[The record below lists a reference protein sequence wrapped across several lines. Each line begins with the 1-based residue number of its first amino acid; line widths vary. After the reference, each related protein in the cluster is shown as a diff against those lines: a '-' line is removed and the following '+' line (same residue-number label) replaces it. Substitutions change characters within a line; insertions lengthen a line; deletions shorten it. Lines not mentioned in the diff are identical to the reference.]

1 LAKTV
6 FDVLREGLEDEI
18 LRVKSYLAEGK
29 AADYA
34 TYKEL
39 CGVVRGLTHAMAAVT
54 DLEQTCMDQ
63 DND

>member
-1 LAKTV
+1 MAKTV
-6 FDVLREGLEDEI
+6 FGVLQESLEDEI
-18 LRVKSYLAEGK
+18 LRVRSYLAEGK

-39 CGVVRGLTHAMAAVT
+39 CGVVRGLTHAAAAIT
-54 DLEQTCMDQ
+54 DLERNYMDQ

>member
-1 LAKTV
+1 MAKTV
-6 FDVLREGLEDEI
+6 FGVLRSGLEDEI
-18 LRVKSYLAEGK
+18 LRVRSYLAEGK

-39 CGVVRGLTHAMAAVT
+39 CGVVRGLTHAMAAVA
-54 DLEQTCMDQ
+54 DLEQTYMDQ

>member
-1 LAKTV
+1 MAKTV
-6 FDVLREGLEDEI
+6 FGVLQNGLEDEI
-18 LRVKSYLAEGK
+18 LRVRSYLAEGK

-39 CGVVRGLTHAMAAVT
+39 CGVVRGLTHAVAAIT
-54 DLEQTCMDQ
+54 DLEQKYMDT

>member
-6 FDVLREGLEDEI
+6 FGVLRDGLEDEV
-18 LRVKSYLAEGK
+18 LRVKSHLAEGK

-39 CGVVRGLTHAMAAVT
+39 CGVVRGLTHAIVT
-54 DLEQTCMDQ
+54 IADLEQTYMDQ

>member
-6 FDVLREGLEDEI
+6 FGVLRENLEDEV
-18 LRVKSYLAEGK
+18 LRVKSHLAEGK
-29 AADYA
+29 AVDYA

-39 CGVVRGLTHAMAAVT
+39 CGVVRGLTHAMALIT
-54 DLEQTCMDQ
+54 DLEQTYMDQ

>member
-1 LAKTV
+1 MAKTV
-6 FDVLREGLEDEI
+6 FSVLQENLEDEI
-18 LRVKSYLAEGK
+18 LRVRSYLAEGK

-39 CGVVRGLTHAMAAVT
+39 CGVVRGLTHAVAAIT
-54 DLEQTCMDQ
+54 DLAQNYLEQ

>member
-1 LAKTV
+1 MAKTV
-6 FDVLREGLEDEI
+6 FDVLRDGLEDEI
-18 LRVKSYLAEGK
+18 LRVRGYLAEGK

-39 CGVVRGLTHAMAAVT
+39 CGVVRGLTHSVAAIT
-54 DLEQTCMDQ
+54 DLEQNYMDT